1 MRGRP
6 KRSQCEA
13 EEVAVRGRAPNR
25 RAMEAAAPL
34 LTGDCRRSHLAR
46 AGLVGGRIRWARR
59 MAVLPAAAT
68 VCATP
73 RRAPVHLLPRPP
85 ASSLSISFE
94 VDASATVT
102 YRAARTP

>member
-1 MRGRP
+1 MTEGLFNDGIRGQGE
-6 KRSQCEA
+6 KTL
-13 EEVAVRGRAPNR
+13 VAS
-25 RAMEAAAPL
+25 EF
-34 LTGDCRRSHLAR
+34 
-46 AGLVGGRIRWARR
+46 VGGRIRWARR

-73 RRAPVHLLPRPP
+73 RRAPVHLLPRLP